1 MRGLRSLLHRCL
13 GHSRISATTSPLP
26 RPEIPVC
33 IIGDIHGRA
42 DLLGLMLTQIKT
54 RAAHAPVRILFVGDM
69 IDRGPASAAVLNQI
83 YTLTQAHPEHT
94 LCLMG
99 NHERMMLDFLTD
111 PAAHGPRW
119 LAAGGADTLASFGLS
134 PWRTPVDVA
143 PEDRLPELADQ
154 LRSTLPA
161 GMLAWLEALPL
172 IWQEGSL
179 FVTHAALDPERA
191 PNDQDPDTLL
201 WGHRAFLRQPRRDG
215 LWVVHGHTI
224 FKAPTA
230 DNSRIAVDTGA
241 WRSGRLSAAWLD
253 HKGLEFLES
262 TVSKR

>member
-119 LAAGGADTLASFGLS
+119 LAAGG
-134 PWRTPVDVA
+134 
-143 PEDRLPELADQ
+143 
-154 LRSTLPA
+154 
-161 GMLAWLEALPL
+161 
-172 IWQEGSL
+172 GS
-179 FVTHAALDPERA
+179 
-191 PNDQDPDTLL
+191 
-201 WGHRAFLRQPRRDG
+201 
-215 LWVVHGHTI
+215 
-224 FKAPTA
+224 
-230 DNSRIAVDTGA
+230 S
-241 WRSGRLSAAWLD
+241 SAAASSRPS
-253 HKGLEFLES
+253 S
-262 TVSKR
+262 TGNGAPRPRNAPVA